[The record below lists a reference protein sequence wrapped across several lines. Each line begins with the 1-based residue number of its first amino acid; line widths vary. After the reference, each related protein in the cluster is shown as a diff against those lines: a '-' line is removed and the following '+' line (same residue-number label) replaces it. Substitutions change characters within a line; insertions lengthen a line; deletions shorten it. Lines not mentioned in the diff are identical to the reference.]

1 MAGFLGLGRRARR
14 ERIGFSLY
22 TAAVTAARDPVFY
35 QRLQVPDTMDGRFD
49 MVGLYV
55 FLVIHRLRDEG
66 DTGKALGQA
75 VFDAMFHDMDFNL
88 REIGVSDMRVG
99 KTMKGMWEAFH
110 GRSANYAAP
119 LLAGDEPALAA
130 AIARNVWRHDADPA
144 PAHALAALA
153 IEQDRHLAAQR
164 VTDLV
169 AGRVDFLPA
178 TVPA

>member
-1 MAGFLGLGRRARR
+1 MALFGLFGGRKHERA
-14 ERIGFSLY
+14 GYALY

-35 QRLQVPDTMDGRFD
+35 RQLGVPDTMDGRFD

-66 DTGKALGQA
+66 ETGQSLGQA

-119 LLAGDEPALAA
+119 LLAGDEDALAA
-130 AIARNVWRHDADPA
+130 AIARNVWRGTADPA
-144 PAHALAALA
+144 PAHALAAIA
-153 IEQDRHLAAQR
+153 ISQDKYLAAQPLT
-164 VTDLV
+164 VLATGQV
-169 AGRVDFLPA
+169 AFLPA
-178 TVPA
+178 AVPA

>member
-1 MAGFLGLGRRARR
+1 MALFGLLGGKKHERA
-14 ERIGFSLY
+14 GYALY

-35 QRLQVPDTMDGRFD
+35 EVLNVPDTMDGRFD

-88 REIGVSDMRVG
+88 RELGVSDMRVG
-99 KTMKGMWEAFH
+99 KTMKTMWEAFH

-119 LLAGDEPALAA
+119 VLANDEPALAA

-144 PAHALAALA
+144 PAYAMAALTLA
-153 IEQDRHLAAQR
+153 QDRHLAGQPLS
-164 VTDLV
+164 DLV

>member
-1 MAGFLGLGRRARR
+1 MALFGLFGGKKYERA
-14 ERIGFSLY
+14 GYALY

-35 QRLQVPDTMDGRFD
+35 NQLDVPDTMDGRFD

-66 DTGKALGQA
+66 DTGRALGQA

-110 GRSANYAAP
+110 GRSANYATP
-119 LLAGDEPALAA
+119 LLAGDEDALAA
-130 AIARNVWRHDADPA
+130 AIARNVWRGTADPV
-144 PAHALAALA
+144 PAHALAAIA
-153 IEQDRHLAAQR
+153 FAQDKYLAAQSISTLAAGQ
-164 VTDLV
+164 VT
-169 AGRVDFLPA
+169 FLPA
-178 TVPA
+178 VVPA